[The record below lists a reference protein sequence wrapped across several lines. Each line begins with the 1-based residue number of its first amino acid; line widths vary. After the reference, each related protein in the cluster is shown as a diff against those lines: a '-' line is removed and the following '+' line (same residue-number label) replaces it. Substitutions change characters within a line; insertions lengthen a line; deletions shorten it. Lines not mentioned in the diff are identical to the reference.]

1 MISSLFGYVSR
12 ESGQMI
18 RTHVHED
25 GIAGGAPRMRLAGL
39 LGLLA
44 CGAVTS
50 HESTRFAAEPVT
62 SQSAMTRDYALTR
75 DYIS

>member
-1 MISSLFGYVSR
+1 MSHSMVSHMISSLFGYVSR

-25 GIAGGAPRMRLAGL
+25 GIAGGAPRIRPAGL

-50 HESTRFAAEPVT
+50 HESTRFAASHE
-62 SQSAMTRDYALTR
+62 SKRFYS
-75 DYIS
+75 